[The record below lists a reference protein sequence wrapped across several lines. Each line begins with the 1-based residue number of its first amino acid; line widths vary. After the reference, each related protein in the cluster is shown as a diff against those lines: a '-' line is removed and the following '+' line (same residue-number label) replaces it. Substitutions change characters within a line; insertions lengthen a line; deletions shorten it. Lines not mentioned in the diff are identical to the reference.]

1 MEHADMPCLLLWR
14 FLFLSLII
22 VVKGEDKIVFPQNEI
37 SIQYKSN
44 IFFSITIIINS
55 PGQ

>member
-44 IFFSITIIINS
+44 FFSITITINS
-55 PGQ
+55 PGKK